1 MTGGF
6 VRRRRFAASLRVV
19 TCDLRIAIRTESR
32 ILQPQPRF
40 RPEKEL
46 SDNACQFNTSSNI
59 QTVDQPNLTGTEQR
73 LKVRAVFLVRQSG
86 DLYWPAEICKPTDLP
101 LRYSAI
107 AALFLESRADQT
119 VLCAPESSSASM
131 LCCVNQLEGI
141 SNRSSP
147 TRSRNSLS
155 AAASKSCGQ

>member
-1 MTGGF
+1 MRYQRNTEKNRPLRSIHGG
-6 VRRRRFAASLRVV
+6 RFA
-19 TCDLRIAIRTESR
+19 
-32 ILQPQPRF
+32 F
-40 RPEKEL
+40 RG
-46 SDNACQFNTSSNI
+46 
-59 QTVDQPNLTGTEQR
+59 V
-73 LKVRAVFLVRQSG
+73 
-86 DLYWPAEICKPTDLP
+86 YWPAEICKPTDLP